1 MDVTIGFENESGAKL
16 DPHDSQLYMCDESD
30 ASEEED
36 EANNVLNELND
47 LILNIK
53 KKEELGDVEDLSGV
67 GSVDNDSSFDPMPLP
82 RTSSMVDEEEGSI
95 KRIEDFNDDSKN
107 NISGFEITPFELQ
120 NESQEGEGLRKESK
134 KLQLQDIDEEVG
146 LAMFSPIQGG

>member
-1 MDVTIGFENESGAKL
+1 
-16 DPHDSQLYMCDESD
+16 MCDESE

-53 KKEELGDVEDLSGV
+53 KKEELGDVENLSGV
-67 GSVDNDSSFDPMPLP
+67 GSVDNDDSFDPMPLP

-95 KRIEDFNDDSKN
+95 KRIEDFDDNSKN

-120 NESQEGEGLRKESK
+120 NESKEGEGLRKENM
-134 KLQLQDIDEEVG
+134 KLQLQENDEEVG